1 MSGAMGL
8 RVLVVED
15 DDAVREVVRCALK
28 DAGHQ
33 AISALDG
40 QDALRLA
47 MVIDPDV
54 VVLDLE
60 LPLMSGPDF
69 IGSWRAQRGT
79 CAPIV
84 VISGRPDVKE
94 VARRLNARAAF
105 AKPFDLEAL
114 VAAVA
119 QDQQP
124 QAALPPRRA
133 TGSAPG

>member
-1 MSGAMGL
+1 MAL

-15 DDAVREVVRCALK
+15 DDAVREVVEWALA

-33 AISALDG
+33 TIGALDG

-47 MVIDPDV
+47 MVSHPDV

-60 LPLMSGPDF
+60 LPVMSGPEF
-69 IGSWRAQRGT
+69 VASWRGQLGANT
-79 CAPIV
+79 APIV
-84 VISGRPDVKE
+84 VVSARPDVRE

-119 QDQQP
+119 QYQQP
-124 QAALPPRRA
+124 
-133 TGSAPG
+133 